1 MLLLNSPGIAPSG
14 HYPTTWTSNP
24 TDHFHCFVVYIN
36 GIMHYCVNDTSRYMI
51 GEYKLDGTATLK
63 ENTIP
68 IPPKSEV
75 LAITP
80 FTY

>member
-1 MLLLNSPGIAPSG
+1 
-14 HYPTTWTSNP
+14 
-24 TDHFHCFVVYIN
+24 
-36 GIMHYCVNDTSRYMI
+36 MHYCVNDTSRYMI